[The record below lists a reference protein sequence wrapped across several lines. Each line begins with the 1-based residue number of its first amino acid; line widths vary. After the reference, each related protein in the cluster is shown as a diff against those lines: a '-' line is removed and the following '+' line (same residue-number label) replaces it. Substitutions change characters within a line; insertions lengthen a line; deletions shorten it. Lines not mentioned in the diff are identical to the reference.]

1 MTPFL
6 KCKDHTLSQEVFE
19 LHQSAE
25 GDMLVTY
32 PVPDNLAKYYEST
45 DYISHTDA
53 KSSVLDWVYQW
64 VKSYSLKRK
73 ERLLSRVLNGEKE
86 LLDIGAGTGDFLLH
100 CKNQGW
106 QVSGV
111 EPNASARGL
120 AQKKGMALYENLASV
135 SNKKFQAI
143 TLWHVLEHLPDLHN
157 DITRI
162 HDLLETH
169 GTLVVAVPNYKAYDA
184 EKYGTYWA
192 AFDVPRHLWHFSQAA
207 IKRIFESKGFQLLE
221 TKPMPFDAYYVSLLS
236 EKYKTGKQRWW
247 AAFLS
252 GWTSNARAKRSGE
265 YSSLIY
271 ILQKAK

>member
-6 KCKDHTLSQEVFE
+6 KCKDHTLTQEVFE
-19 LHQSAE
+19 LHQVAE
-25 GDMLVTY
+25 GDMLVTH
-32 PVPDNLAKYYEST
+32 PVPDNLAKYYESI

-53 KSSVLDWVYQW
+53 KNSVLDWVYQW

-73 ERLLSRVLNGEKE
+73 ERLLCHVLSGDKN

-100 CKNQGW
+100 CKNQAW

-111 EPNASARGL
+111 EPNAAARGL
-120 AQKKGMALYENLASV
+120 AQRKGIALYEDLASV
-135 SNKKFQAI
+135 STKKFQAI
-143 TLWHVLEHLPDLHN
+143 TLWHVLEHLPDLYN
-157 DITRI
+157 DIARI
-162 HDLLETH
+162 YDLLETD
-169 GTLVVAVPNYKAYDA
+169 GVLVIAVPNYKAYDA
-184 EKYGTYWA
+184 KKYGAYWA
-192 AFDVPRHLWHFSQAA
+192 AYDVPRHLWHFSQAA
-207 IKRIFESKGFQLLE
+207 IKRIFESRGFRLLE

-247 AAFLS
+247 AAFRS
-252 GWTSNARAKRSGE
+252 GWTSNAKAKRSGE